1 MKTKGALTGIIILL
15 VIAGGI
21 GGLWIYQRNK
31 GRNDLAARIADLSPR
46 GGGAPSGIEDLR
58 AAIAA
63 YEEQIERHVKDAA
76 QTGVYWKILASRLQD
91 RKLHIEAL
99 EALEQ
104 ALRYYPEDPALH
116 YMTGVSAGYAA
127 KDTHEFPGGE
137 SGLREEYYAL
147 SESAYL
153 RAIELDERYLRPRFG
168 LGVLYV
174 FELGRPGEA
183 IPHLRRYLDISTRD
197 VDAMFLLA
205 RAYYDTERWDEAL
218 ELYDRIIKLT
228 RDADKRREAEN
239 NRQIIL
245 GLRYG

>member
-1 MKTKGALTGIIILL
+1 VSGSLVLLLII
-15 VIAGGI
+15 GGI
-21 GGLWIYQRNK
+21 GGIWFYQKNK
-31 GRNDLAARIADLSPR
+31 NRNDLAARIAELSPR
-46 GGGAPSGIEDLR
+46 GGGTPSGIDDLR

-76 QTGVYWKILASRLQD
+76 QTGVYWKILANRLQE
-91 RKLHIEAL
+91 RRLHIEAL
-99 EALEQ
+99 EALER

-127 KDTHEFPGGE
+127 KDTHEFPGRE
-137 SGLREEYYAL
+137 SGLRERYYAL

-183 IPHLRRYLDISTRD
+183 IPHLQRYLDISTRD

-205 RAYYDTERWDEAL
+205 RAYYATERWDEAL

-228 RDADKRREAEN
+228 RDTDKRREAEN